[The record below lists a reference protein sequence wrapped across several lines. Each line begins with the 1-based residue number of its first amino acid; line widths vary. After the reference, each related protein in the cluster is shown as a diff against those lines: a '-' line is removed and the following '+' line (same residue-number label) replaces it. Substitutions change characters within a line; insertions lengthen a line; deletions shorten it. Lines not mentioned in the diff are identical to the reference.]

1 MISHIIY
8 ILNHINPMLIHMHTL
23 NIWMNYVVTSLSDVT
38 GMMGNPLSFPWPTG
52 IPVEFPLRKTLEAPI
67 FSDITMKSLMV
78 FC

>member
-1 MISHIIY
+1 MISYIY
-8 ILNHINPMLIHMHTL
+8 KSYKSHVDPNMHTLL

-52 IPVEFPLRKTLEAPI
+52 IPVEFPLRKTLETPI
-67 FSDITMKSLMV
+67 CSDITMKSLMV